1 MWMVDGVLAAKHPH
15 EVYGLIRDGSGE
27 SRVGG
32 GDVRSYRDF
41 PSLDL
46 ILGDTG

>member
-1 MWMVDGVLAAKHPH
+1 MDVWMMWMVDGILAARHPH

-32 GDVRSYRDF
+32 GDVRSC
-41 PSLDL
+41 
-46 ILGDTG
+46 GDTSLPST